1 MIVVRSVL
9 LSVVLYG
16 AFIAL
21 SRWLGFTYPAAD
33 WIALGLCLVSP
44 LLDSRARAWV
54 KTKGLIAI
62 AIWLSLNGVFLL
74 GVAFWVIATLFGEGL

>member
-1 MIVVRSVL
+1 MIAIRSILVSIAL
-9 LSVVLYG
+9 FSGFL
-16 AFIAL
+16 AL

-33 WIALGLCLVSP
+33 WIVLGLCLVSP
-44 LLDSRARAWV
+44 LLDSQARALV